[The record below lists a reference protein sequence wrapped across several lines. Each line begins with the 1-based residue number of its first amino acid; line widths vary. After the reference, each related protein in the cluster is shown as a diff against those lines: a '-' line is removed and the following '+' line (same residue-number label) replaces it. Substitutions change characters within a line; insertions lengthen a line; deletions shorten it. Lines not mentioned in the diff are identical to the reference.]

1 MVEMG
6 FRVEQPLKR
15 LQGFHSLQFLLL
27 LEAKGLH
34 LDPSWSELE
43 LQLSVS
49 KLSSV
54 IQGGAIYESLRANSN
69 CACVAAIEVMV
80 KTPMVPPNNS
90 GPDLTGKD
98 VNETQYRGFDLKG
111 YSDSDY
117 ACCNM
122 DTKSTSDA
130 SKAEYVAAA
139 RCYTNILWMKSQ
151 LTYYDIIY
159 EKVPIFCDNTSA
171 IAISTNSVLYSRTKH
186 IDIRYHILK
195 RDIELHFIP
204 TQ

>member
-1 MVEMG
+1 MLTRAM
-6 FRVEQPLKR
+6 
-15 LQGFHSLQFLLL
+15 
-27 LEAKGLH
+27 AK
-34 LDPSWSELE
+34 
-43 LQLSVS
+43 QLSVALAHECLFVDFLFKEEPKKVS
-49 KLSSV
+49 EALKHHGWVDAMQHELN
-54 IQGGAIYESLRANSN
+54 QFARNK
-69 CACVAAIEVMV
+69 V

-171 IAISTNSVLYSRTKH
+171 IAISTNSVLYSRTQA
-186 IDIRYHILK
+186 Y
-195 RDIELHFIP
+195 
-204 TQ
+204 